1 MRNLYL
7 LLPLLL
13 YTVFT
18 FAQPTCDEPFVVI
31 EDDIENYATGDI
43 TLQSPNWEV
52 LGGTIGAGE
61 VSQDVANSGAQSVK
75 IGPNSPVSAFST
87 GDLTSSHYILNFSMY
102 VPDGNMAH
110 LYLLENYDANAGTYN
125 SSANI
130 SFGEEG
136 SLNLYGESNT
146 KAFPYPTDNWF
157 DVYLFVDLDN
167 EIARLTINEQFVDS
181 WSLTANGAVNQLNGI
196 YFSDSG
202 TGTFFYIDDLQLR
215 EIPPAEMGQYCY
227 TAELLTEPNF
237 YSIPELTCWGASMD
251 QGGNGS
257 GFKGYWFSY
266 TPEEDGILSIASCG
280 AGVDTRG
287 WILSGDC
294 ENLKIVGVN
303 DDQCD
308 IGNGTSQWATYRE
321 AVVTAGTQYFIMWD
335 DAWETAPA
343 GFELGFSTETP
354 EEGEFCQSAQVIGPG
369 DYDINEITGDAAV
382 AGPNINNTSSST
394 TNYAQ
399 SKWYQFQPTVDG
411 LMSISSC
418 ELGASD
424 THFYVYTG
432 NCSSFES
439 LNLLTQN
446 DNGCGEGTLT
456 SFLDSIEV
464 TAGTVYYIE
473 WMDRWSDDIFQW
485 TLGFEPAVAVSTVTF
500 SVDMESEDIAPEG
513 VFIAGAF
520 NGWTDT
526 PMTDD
531 DGDEVYDITLT
542 LEQGVT
548 YEYKFKNGPDGW
560 ENIDTSVGEDCT
572 QEGYGNRFVE
582 VTDQDIELDLVCFG
596 YCVESCFIPGST
608 NDLAERIN
616 LQIMP
621 NPVSITHPL
630 TLTFDADSQIN
641 IMEVRLID
649 ALGRLVSQQNIED
662 VQIGTLTFNTTGLSA
677 GVYQIQILEDG
688 ESLTRSVILK

>member
-13 YTVFT
+13 CYTVFT
-18 FAQPTCDEPFVVI
+18 FAQPTCDEPLVII

-52 LGGTIGAGE
+52 LGGPNMGAGE
-61 VSQDVANSGAQSVK
+61 VSQDVSNSGAQAVK
-75 IGPNSPVSAFST
+75 IGPDSPVSAFST
-87 GDLTSSHYILNFSMY
+87 GDLTSGHYIFSFAMY
-102 VPDGNMAH
+102 VPEGNLA
-110 LYLLENYDANAGTYN
+110 YVSLLENYDGNAGTFN

-130 SFGEEG
+130 SFGEQG
-136 SLNLYGESNT
+136 ALNLYGE
-146 KAFPYPTDNWF
+146 TDNKNFSYPADSWF
-157 DVYLFVDLDN
+157 EVYLFMDFDN
-167 EIARLTINEQFVDS
+167 EIARLTINEQYVDS
-181 WSLTANGAVNQLNGI
+181 WSLTANDAANQLNGI

-202 TGTFFYIDDLQLR
+202 MGTFFYIDDLLLR
-215 EIPPAEMGQYCY
+215 EIPAAEMGQYCY
-227 TAELLTEPNF
+227 TAEALTEPGF
-237 YSIPELTCWGASMD
+237 YAIPELSCWGASID

-257 GFKGYWFSY
+257 GFKGYWFTYS
-266 TPEEDGILSIASCG
+266 PEEDGVLSIASCG

-287 WILSGDC
+287 WIFSGDC
-294 ENLKIVGVN
+294 QNLKIVGVN

-308 IGNGTSQWATYRE
+308 IGNGQQWASYRE
-321 AVVTAGTQYFIMWD
+321 AVVTAGTQYLIMWD
-335 DAWETAPA
+335 DAWEAA
-343 GFELGFSTETP
+343 ESGFELGFTTDAP

-369 DYDINEITGDAAV
+369 DYDIEEITGDAAV
-382 AGPNINNTSSST
+382 AGPNINNTTAST

-432 NCSSFES
+432 DCSSFEG
-439 LNLLTQN
+439 LNLVTQN

-464 TAGTVYYIE
+464 NAGTVYYIE

-485 TLGFEPAVAVSTVTF
+485 TLGFEPSSAVSTVTF
-500 SVDMESEDIAPEG
+500 NVDMQFEDVSPEG

-520 NGWTDT
+520 NGWLNT
-526 PMTDD
+526 PMADD
-531 DGDEVYDITLT
+531 DGDEVYSITLT
-542 LEQGVT
+542 LEQGLT

-560 ENIDTSVGEDCT
+560 EDIDTSIGDDCT
-572 QEGYGNRFVE
+572 LGGYGNRYVE
-582 VTDQDIELDLVCFG
+582 VTDQDVELNEVCFG
-596 YCVESCFIPGST
+596 YCIDCNVVGT
-608 NDLAERIN
+608 NDLAEHIN

-621 NPVSITHPL
+621 NPVAVMQPL
-630 TLTFDADSQIN
+630 TLTFDAASQIST
-641 IMEVRLID
+641 MEVRLID
-649 ALGRLVSQQNIED
+649 ALGRVVSQQNIQD
-662 VQIGTLTFNTTGLSA
+662 VQIGTLTFKTTGLSA
-677 GVYQIQILEDG
+677 GLYQLQVFADG
-688 ESLTRSVILK
+688 ESLTRSVVLK